1 MIYTQG
7 GLLQNRVFHPSS
19 CCLVLPV
26 SGEGVIQNECLSSR
40 SFENFFVGLIPEY
53 DKYVCY
59 VSLGHTGV
67 DMS

>member
-53 DKYVCY
+53 DKHVCY
-59 VSLGHTGV
+59 VSLGHTCV